1 MSEKRSGKKRSEQKQ
16 SGKRQSKFAVLFKM
30 LGLVRPLSGYM
41 CLAVTAGTLAYLAV
55 QFIPVLGGYAILSG
69 LGLDA
74 PLALNT
80 IWILLP
86 LLALLRAILRFIE
99 QRLNHY
105 IAFTLLALVRDR
117 VFGAL
122 RRLCPAKLE
131 GRDKGDLV
139 ALITSDVELLE
150 VFYAHTISPICIA
163 LIVETVMCVYIGT
176 FHIGLGLLA
185 LAGFLCVGIV
195 VPAIISGVSGNM
207 GEKVRKHS
215 ADLSSCILENIRG
228 LDETIQYDSSKNRM
242 AAMRR
247 ESKTLLWHQN
257 SLNRLTGLNLAGIG
271 TNLGCYGSVIPT
283 GKKMKQLAETA
294 EAVEAAIGRQLEI
307 VSGGATSSL
316 MPVFDGV
323 MPSKVNMLRIGGAA
337 FVGSLEETCRIYKR
351 KELEAL
357 HDDAITLEAEVIE
370 VRTKPTHPIGEL
382 GVNAFGK
389 KATYKDRG
397 NRRRA
402 LLAIGGADFGDIG
415 DILPQLEGS
424 EVLGCS
430 GDHTILDIEDCKEKI
445 RVGDVIRFKL
455 HYSAILNLSS
465 SENVTKHEVGE
476 IGVLL

>member
-1 MSEKRSGKKRSEQKQ
+1 MKKRPTLIIDHEKLRDNMKTVVGWCSEA
-16 SGKRQSKFAVLFKM
+16 GIDVAGVFKVTG
-30 LGLVRPLSGYM
+30 GLASTALDYEACGAKWIASSRLEQ
-41 CLAVTAGTLAYLAV
+41 LARAKEAGV
-55 QFIPVLGGYAILSG
+55 KI
-69 LGLDA
+69 
-74 PLALNT
+74 
-80 IWILLP
+80 P
-86 LLALLRAILRFIE
+86 LLMIRVPMLSELDEMVKVCEYSLQSEFATLKALDEAAIRAGKIHNVILMID
-99 QRLNHY
+99 L
-105 IAFTLLALVRDR
+105 
-117 VFGAL
+117 
-122 RRLCPAKLE
+122 
-131 GRDKGDLV
+131 GDLREGFFDLEELVDV
-139 ALITSDVELLE
+139 AKYTEE
-150 VFYAHTISPICIA
+150 V
-163 LIVETVMCVYIGT
+163 
-176 FHIGLGLLA
+176 
-185 LAGFLCVGIV
+185 
-195 VPAIISGVSGNM
+195 
-207 GEKVRKHS
+207 
-215 ADLSSCILENIRG
+215 
-228 LDETIQYDSSKNRM
+228 
-242 AAMRR
+242 
-247 ESKTLLWHQN
+247 
-257 SLNRLTGLNLAGIG
+257 LTGLNLAGIG

-294 EAVEAAIGRQLEI
+294 EAVEAAIGRPLEI

-415 DILPQLEGS
+415 DILPHLEGS

-430 GDHTILDIEDCKEKI
+430 GDHTILDIEDCKEKV

>member
-1 MSEKRSGKKRSEQKQ
+1 
-16 SGKRQSKFAVLFKM
+16 
-30 LGLVRPLSGYM
+30 
-41 CLAVTAGTLAYLAV
+41 
-55 QFIPVLGGYAILSG
+55 
-69 LGLDA
+69 
-74 PLALNT
+74 
-80 IWILLP
+80 
-86 LLALLRAILRFIE
+86 
-99 QRLNHY
+99 
-105 IAFTLLALVRDR
+105 
-117 VFGAL
+117 
-122 RRLCPAKLE
+122 
-131 GRDKGDLV
+131 
-139 ALITSDVELLE
+139 
-150 VFYAHTISPICIA
+150 
-163 LIVETVMCVYIGT
+163 
-176 FHIGLGLLA
+176 
-185 LAGFLCVGIV
+185 
-195 VPAIISGVSGNM
+195 
-207 GEKVRKHS
+207 
-215 ADLSSCILENIRG
+215 
-228 LDETIQYDSSKNRM
+228 
-242 AAMRR
+242 
-247 ESKTLLWHQN
+247 
-257 SLNRLTGLNLAGIG
+257 
-271 TNLGCYGSVIPT
+271 
-283 GKKMKQLAETA
+283 
-294 EAVEAAIGRQLEI
+294 
-307 VSGGATSSL
+307 